1 MGFLSRF
8 TKPAPTLLRLPS
20 GSFTVDR
27 EGSVLVGT
35 LPSSF
40 PAALVADIARQVLAV
55 FRDGA
60 AAQLPLSE
68 IVINYPSLKIAA
80 RELRGGALI
89 FLSPKAPSRAGETKA
104 NLTNLWP
111 SENWTNL

>member
-8 TKPAPTLLRLPS
+8 AKPAPTLLRLPS

-27 EGSVLVGT
+27 EGSVVAWT

-40 PAALVADIARQVLAV
+40 PSALVSQIAQQVLAV
-55 FRDGA
+55 FHDGA

-68 IVINYPSLKIAA
+68 IIINYPSLKITA
-80 RELRGGALI
+80 RKLRGGAII
-89 FLSPKAPSRAGETKA
+89 FLAPPALSAPA
-104 NLTNLWP
+104 N
-111 SENWTNL
+111 

>member
-27 EGSVLVGT
+27 DGVMVVGT

-40 PAALVADIARQVLAV
+40 PAAMVADIARQVLDV

-68 IVINYPSLKIAA
+68 IVINYPSLRIAA
-80 RELRGGALI
+80 RELRGGAII
-89 FLSPKAPSRAGETKA
+89 FLSPTGSYSPA
-104 NLTNLWP
+104 NQT
-111 SENWTNL
+111 